1 MIQLFQ
7 QIMPQIKS
15 QRSKKSLDKDLYSLP
30 SQAPPH
36 PRRNPAPALILTPKK
51 ASLQNFSA
59 LILAMLLAML
69 LGVAQA

>member
-1 MIQLFQ
+1 MSETHFEVNIA
-7 QIMPQIKS
+7 IPRPK
-15 QRSKKSLDKDLYSLP
+15 
-30 SQAPPH
+30 

-59 LILAMLLAML
+59 LILAMLLADL